1 VIFNFRLLI
10 EGCFL
15 LKMSGYNRKFIL
27 SLRTFAAISRS
38 KNSSSTNINADGNSS
53 EYVPLNYT

>member
-1 VIFNFRLLI
+1 
-10 EGCFL
+10 
-15 LKMSGYNRKFIL
+15 MSGYNRKFIL